1 MVPVGGRSLRLLPGE
16 ALNAALLYS
25 IEVIIHIKP
34 PSCLQ
39 RRSSILP
46 GSFTN
51 CVFLFSSVQLIHVQP
66 GLRYHLRL
74 RAEIHGLSQFDF
86 VQCTQLYST
95 LLNFT
100 QLYSTLLNFTQLSP
114 E

>member
-1 MVPVGGRSLRLLPGE
+1 MVPVGGRSLRLLLGE

-51 CVFLFSSVQLIHVQP
+51 CVFLFSSGELSNGLLARPSGSCLLEQAQRLIARGRITP
-66 GLRYHLRL
+66 LRGAL
-74 RAEIHGLSQFDF
+74 
-86 VQCTQLYST
+86 
-95 LLNFT
+95 
-100 QLYSTLLNFTQLSP
+100 
-114 E
+114 